1 MKIVPEN
8 ISEENAK
15 LVSLIEQVKTAPK
28 GEEYAR
34 LMNELSKEIAMN
46 GRFLSVIR
54 FSQAP
59 VSGENGAQSVPDGA
73 KVEFA
78 LLDDGRGGRYYP
90 AFTSQEELEK
100 WRQMAA
106 ANPRTAIMEFDDYA
120 GMILDSRGADGFV
133 INPFSDNL
141 LIQAE
146 AVKRWREKKQYELK
160 GHAQS
165 VIDPNA
171 RIEISDYE
179 ALPLALSGA
188 LANAA
193 KSCGEVKAVWLRQ
206 MDTDGKKAHLVIVD
220 FTGDREAVCNTLGQ
234 AAKEYLTDMDLNI
247 VNAAEPFGK
256 RAIEGVEPIY
266 RA

>member
-8 ISEENAK
+8 VSEANAT

-28 GEEYAR
+28 GEEYAQ

-59 VSGENGAQSVPDGA
+59 VVGENGEESIPDGA

-90 AFTSQEELEK
+90 AFTSRAELEK
-100 WRQMAA
+100 WQQMAA
-106 ANPRTAIMEFDDYA
+106 TNPRTAIMEFDDYA
-120 GMILDSRGADGFV
+120 KLILDDHGASGFV

-141 LIQAE
+141 LIQTE

-160 GHAQS
+160 GHAES
-165 VIDPNA
+165 VIDSNA
-171 RIEISDYE
+171 QIEVSDYE

-193 KSCGEVKAVWLRQ
+193 KSCGEVKAIWLRQ
-206 MDTDGKKAHLVIVD
+206 MEMDGKKAHLLIVE
-220 FTGDREAVCNTLGQ
+220 FTGDRQAVYNTLGE
-234 AAKEYLTDMDLNI
+234 AAKEFLTDMDLNI

-256 RAIEGVEPIY
+256 RAIEGAEPLY